1 MREGDT
7 HEKKKKERDALPLDH
22 THTSKKSLWSRML
35 VKVDGGDGCNDGDG
49 CNEGDVCNGG
59 DYGDGGDCG
68 DSGVAT
74 TLCSCRLRVARLAA
88 EGQRWQDEG

>member
-1 MREGDT
+1 
-7 HEKKKKERDALPLDH
+7 
-22 THTSKKSLWSRML
+22 ML
-35 VKVDGGDGCNDGDG
+35 VKVDGGDGCNEGDG
-49 CNEGDVCNGG
+49 CNGG

-68 DSGVAT
+68 ESGVG